1 MEGVALVDEGLGRGA
16 EVLADA
22 CKGRLVGGWMDGKQK
37 AEMMVIW
44 DLSGGVP

>member
-1 MEGVALVDEGLGRGA
+1 MEGVALVDEGLGRGK

-22 CKGRLVGGWMDGKQK
+22 CKGRLV
-37 AEMMVIW
+37 MVAW